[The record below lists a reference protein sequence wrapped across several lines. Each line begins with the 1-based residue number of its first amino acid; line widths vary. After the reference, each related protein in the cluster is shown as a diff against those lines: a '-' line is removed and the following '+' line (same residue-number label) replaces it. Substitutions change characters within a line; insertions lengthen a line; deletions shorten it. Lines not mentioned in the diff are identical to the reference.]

1 MEALLLMPMV
11 KHGNFLLIVNCRK
24 YADDVAY
31 VNVIDDAKTSQH
43 I

>member
-1 MEALLLMPMV
+1 MPMDRYDNLLLV
-11 KHGNFLLIVNCRK
+11 VNFRE